1 MSFGQ
6 SLLNLATNV
15 FGGGSVQSTPGII
28 AQQGQAPFELP
39 PWYGGGGGGT
49 SMPGERDW
57 WDVLDTATD
66 ITGSFVDTFG
76 GLLGPAVQPRIPGG
90 LPDQPQQPQQAGI
103 LSPAALLAI
112 AQQTARTVGPYARRA
127 AQLIG
132 AGGTFAVGEEGA
144 SRLMANDVT
153 FDPSGQPGMACGL
166 FRPRAGGAM
175 ARTSI
180 RPSPIIVIPNP
191 ETGKPTFFLHAGE
204 PTAWS
209 KWTKKTRRTR
219 KR

>member
-6 SLLNLATNV
+6 SFSNLSSLGLMPA
-15 FGGGSVQSTPGII
+15 GS
-28 AQQGQAPFELP
+28 
-39 PWYGGGGGGT
+39 T
-49 SMPGERDW
+49 SSSNGDW
-57 WDVLDTATD
+57 WTSTTD
-66 ITGSFVDTFG
+66 FLGQVGQNILG
-76 GLLGPAVQPRIPGG
+76 GLFGAGPEIVTIDPRERGAAIP
-90 LPDQPQQPQQAGI
+90 QEAGMI
-103 LSPAALLAI
+103 PVAQLLAM
-112 AQQTARTVGPYARRA
+112 ARAGVSTAAPIARRA
-127 AQLIG
+127 AQIVG
-132 AGGTFAVGEEGA
+132 AGGAFAVGEEGA
-144 SRLMANDVT
+144 SQLMANDVT

-209 KWTKKTRRTR
+209 KWSKKTRRTR